1 MLRTM
6 SYVVTF
12 ELLSELCSEERESLE
27 AALTVAIELEMDGA
41 NNIRILDQETGLED
55 DFWSFAKANGID
67 PTNFAETNGLELA
80 QWVPV
85 PKETTLGRIVSLLWA
100 IRAILIVIVAMP
112 FGLIAG
118 LLSKGRN
125 CTPEELAADLKKLA
139 EGTEDER
146 DWDILESVPIADQR
160 LEAIR
165 QEAIAVN
172 FPPQEADRAKLGRLV
187 LKARALSDQI

>member
-1 MLRTM
+1 M
-6 SYVVTF
+6 SYLVTF
-12 ELLSELCSEERESLE
+12 NVLSEPCSAERESLE

-41 NNIRILDQETGLED
+41 TNIRILDQESGFED
-55 DFWSFAKANGID
+55 GFWSFAEANGIN
-67 PTNFAETNGLELA
+67 PFNFAETNGLELA
-80 QWVPV
+80 QWVQV
-85 PKETTLGRIVSLLWA
+85 PKETKLGRVVSLLWA

-139 EGTEDER
+139 EGTEDEW

-172 FPPQEADRAKLGRLV
+172 FPPQEAERAKLGRLA